1 MLESYLG
8 ELAALATAFFW
19 TITALAFEAA
29 GRRVG
34 SLSVNVLRLGLG
46 LLFLTLYTGFFRG
59 AFFPSDATTHAW
71 IWLSIS
77 GIVGLVLGDFLL
89 FKAFIMIGSRISM
102 LIMALVPP
110 MTALMGWLIMG
121 ESLTAMN
128 FLGMTLT
135 VGGIAMVIL
144 VRNPGQNHFTL
155 SRPISGILIA
165 VGGALGQAIG
175 LVLSKYGMGDYDAF
189 LATQIRII
197 ASVVGFCAII
207 FLVRRWR
214 SIGLALLDKR
224 AMGNISL
231 GAFFG
236 PFLGVS
242 FSLIAVQYTTTGVA
256 ATIMALVPVLII
268 GPAVLVFKEKVTLR
282 EVTGAFIA
290 VAGVAVLFLWK

>member
-1 MLESYLG
+1 MFDSYLG
-8 ELAALATAFFW
+8 ELAALTTAFFW
-19 TITALAFEAA
+19 TVTALAFEAA

-34 SLSVNVLRLGLG
+34 SLSVNVLRLGIG
-46 LLFLTLYTGFFRG
+46 LIFLTLFSGIFRG
-59 AFFPSDATTHAW
+59 AAFPVDATLHAW
-71 IWLSIS
+71 VWLSAS

-89 FKAFIMIGSRISM
+89 FKAFIILGSRVAM

-128 FLGMTLT
+128 YLGMVLTLS
-135 VGGIAMVIL
+135 GIAMVIL
-144 VRNPGQNHFTL
+144 VRTPGRNHFKL
-155 SRPISGILIA
+155 SRPVSGILVA
-165 VGGALGQAIG
+165 VGGAFGQAAG

-197 ASVVGFCAII
+197 AGVTGFCVII
-207 FLVRRWR
+207 FLARRWR
-214 SIGLALLDKR
+214 YVGRALTDRK
-224 AMGNISL
+224 AIGNITL

-242 FSLIAVQYTTTGVA
+242 FSLIAIQYTTTGVA

-268 GPAVLVFKEKVTLR
+268 APAVLIFKEKVTLR
-282 EVTGAFIA
+282 EVLGAVIA
-290 VAGVAVLFLWK
+290 VMGVAVLFLWK

>member
-1 MLESYLG
+1 MLESYHG
-8 ELAALATAFFW
+8 ELAALATALFW
-19 TITALAFEAA
+19 TVTAIAFEAA

-46 LLFLTLYTGFFRG
+46 LLFLTLYSGIFRG
-59 AFFPSDATTHAW
+59 ALYPAGASTHAW
-71 IWLSIS
+71 IWLSVS

-89 FKAFIMIGSRISM
+89 FKAFIILGSRISM

-110 MTALMGWLIMG
+110 MTALSGWLIMG
-121 ESLTAMN
+121 EALTAMN
-128 FLGMTLT
+128 YLGMALT
-135 VGGIAMVIL
+135 VGGIGMVIL

-155 SRPISGILIA
+155 SRPVSGILIA

-189 LATQIRII
+189 LSTQIRII
-197 ASVVGFCAII
+197 AGVVGFCVII
-207 FLVRRWR
+207 FLARRWR
-214 SIGLALLDKR
+214 HVAQALTDGK

-242 FSLIAVQYTTTGVA
+242 FSLIAVQYTTAGVA

-268 GPAVLVFKEKVTLR
+268 APAVIVFKEKVTLR
-282 EVTGAFIA
+282 EVIGACIA

>member
-1 MLESYLG
+1 MPDAHIG
-8 ELAALATAFFW
+8 EFAALATAFFW

-34 SLSVNVLRLGLG
+34 SLSLNLLRLAAGLI
-46 LLFLTLYTGFFRG
+46 FLTLFSGLFRG
-59 AFFPSDATTHAW
+59 AFYPVGASAHIWF
-71 IWLSIS
+71 WLSLS
-77 GIVGLVLGDFLL
+77 GLIGFVLGDFLL
-89 FKAFIMIGSRISM
+89 FKAFILIGSRVSM

-110 MTALMGWLIMG
+110 LTALMGWLIMG

-128 FLGMTLT
+128 YLGMSLT

-144 VRNPGQNHFTL
+144 VRQPGRNRFSL
-155 SRPISGILIA
+155 SRPVSGVLA
-165 VGGALGQAIG
+165 ALGGALGQAVG

-189 LATQIRII
+189 LCTQIRII
-197 ASVVGFCAII
+197 TGTIGFCVVI
-207 FLVRRWR
+207 FLTRRWR
-214 SIGLALLDKR
+214 YVGRALRDKK
-224 AMGNISL
+224 AMGNLSL
-231 GAFFG
+231 GSFFG

-268 GPAVLVFKEKVTLR
+268 VPAVVLFKEKVTLR
-282 EVTGAFIA
+282 EVIGAIVA